1 MQRSRLCRVISGV
14 IVNRRVRSTV
24 RLILS
29 PLLAPAWIWLFI
41 QRRFRSTR
49 PRGSTDA
56 AKTEAASP
64 RRLGRGQPLFSR
76 LAATRADSAES
87 AVAGDVTPPPA
98 PQEPSAPVPTISPL
112 VITEPQ
118 LLACRPA
125 PTLEEVSE
133 GSDSLHLSWT
143 VGDLTFEAFGFAKSR
158 GDLSEDALASNLRSG
173 AVALSDGASSSW
185 QAGEWALHLSRF
197 WCETEVEW
205 TVETHEAR
213 VASIRQA
220 FNDLSGDSDEPAA
233 WFADE
238 VAKRGAY
245 AAFLGVQFRETRGPK
260 IEYQALSVGDVCLVH
275 VGTEGRLNSFPVTS
289 NGDFTSQPDLISS
302 APGTKPLLPAAV
314 SGRLSER
321 EYLLMASDGVA
332 ALLLG
337 APELVPGLLSG
348 TSETVHLVLA
358 TARAED
364 RMPDD
369 DYTLMRIRLTRR

>member
-1 MQRSRLCRVISGV
+1 MNSGV

-41 QRRFRSTR
+41 QRRIRSTR

-56 AKTEAASP
+56 AKTEAATP
-64 RRLGRGQPLFSR
+64 RRPGRGQPLFSR
-76 LAATRADSAES
+76 LGATRADPAES
-87 AVAGDVTPPPA
+87 VVHGDAVPPPA
-98 PQEPSAPVPTISPL
+98 PHELSAPVPTISPL

-125 PTLEEVSE
+125 PTLEEVTE
-133 GSDSLHLSWT
+133 GNDPLHLSWS
-143 VGDLTFEAFGFAKSR
+143 VGALTFEAFGFAKSR

-185 QAGEWALHLSRF
+185 QAGEWALHLSRS

-213 VASIRQA
+213 VASIREA
-220 FNDLSGDSDEPAA
+220 FNDLSRDSDEPAA

-245 AAFLGVQFRETRGPK
+245 AAFLGVQFKETHGPQV
-260 IEYQALSVGDVCLVH
+260 EYQVLSVGDVCLVH
-275 VGTEGRLNSFPVTS
+275 VDTEGQLRSFPITAE
-289 NGDFTSQPDLISS
+289 NDFTSQPDLISS
-302 APGTKPLLPAAV
+302 APAAKQLLPAAI
-314 SGRLSER
+314 SGGLNEH

-337 APELVPGLLSG
+337 EPQLVPELLSD
-348 TSETVHLVLA
+348 TPETVHSVLA
-358 TARAED
+358 TARAEG

-369 DYTLMRIRLTRR
+369 DYTLIRITLAGR